1 MKRGDNHANIQQ
13 SEKCPQGKTLLPERC
28 GTCHRNLSSQ
38 HQQYRTGRVLPLSG
52 NSTPNGKVFQGAGRR
67 TFYPDRGITDIRITE
82 DSLRYFTPSHIV

>member
-1 MKRGDNHANIQQ
+1 MPISNNLKNVRKEKHCYQKDVALATGICPRSISNIERG
-13 SEKCPQGKTLLPERC
+13 
-28 GTCHRNLSSQ
+28 
-38 HQQYRTGRVLPLSG
+38 G